1 MAVSTALA
9 CWSPTRL
16 SPTNTAW
23 IAPLL
28 VEQVIRRPE
37 LIVYRAPI
45 SEIVVHHGKMSQ
57 PKFLDLSHHIDLDL
71 FMRELRCMQ
80 PITRSPR
87 PLTRVSIDFNQG
99 NER

>member
-28 VEQVIRRPE
+28 AEQVIRRPE
-37 LIVYRAPI
+37 LIVYRVPI

-71 FMRELRCMQ
+71 FMRELRQMQ

-87 PLTRVSIDFNQG
+87 PSTRASTDFNQG

>member
-1 MAVSTALA
+1 MAVSTTLA

-80 PITRSPR
+80 PISRSPR
-87 PLTRVSIDFNQG
+87 PLISASIDFNQG

>member
-23 IAPLL
+23 TAPLL

-37 LIVYRAPI
+37 LIVYRVPI
-45 SEIVVHHGKMSQ
+45 SEIVVHHDRMSQ
-57 PKFLDLSHHIDLDL
+57 PKFLDLSHHIGPDL
-71 FMRELRCMQ
+71 FMRELRQMQ

-87 PLTRVSIDFNQG
+87 PSTRASTDFNQG